1 MPRGGRN
8 SSHRSPWPLRGKVL
22 TGYSY
27 GNGRFENSKYVVG
40 ARGLPISIQRA
51 PRCCHKLESRVTR
64 GELVYGARIF
74 TSIYK
79 LRYLLRYYRPAGTP
93 AHDNLIFSESI
104 HRRVASAAAAAVP
117 PFILRYL
124 RPREPRYARLDEHPK
139 RRPRL
144 IRSSE
149 TQSSGS
155 KLVGL
160 IYDRGGH
167 HRPRPA
173 RGTPLPRSSAI
184 ERQIEPRVSQ
194 RAHPSYL
201 ASYPAYRP
209 RRLPRR
215 LYAMLDSAAFYSHRS
230 FSPREPGRRFL
241 LHRSRHANLTIL

>member
-79 LRYLLRYYRPAGTP
+79 LRYLLRYYRPAGTLVR
-93 AHDNLIFSESI
+93 DNLIFSESI
-104 HRRVASAAAAAVP
+104 DRRVASAAAVP
-117 PFILRYL
+117 PSVSRYL
-124 RPREPRYARLDEHPK
+124 RPREPRYARLHEHPK

-149 TQSSGS
+149 ARSSGG

-167 HRPRPA
+167 RRPRPA

-194 RAHPSYL
+194 RAHPCYL
-201 ASYPAYRP
+201 ASYRAYRP
-209 RRLPRR
+209 RRLSRR

-241 LHRSRHANLTIL
+241 LRRSRHANLTIL

>member
-1 MPRGGRN
+1 ME
-8 SSHRSPWPLRGKVL
+8 L
-22 TGYSY
+22 GYLQVFT
-27 GNGRFENSKYVVG
+27 N
-40 ARGLPISIQRA
+40 
-51 PRCCHKLESRVTR
+51 CD
-64 GELVYGARIF
+64 IF
-74 TSIYK
+74 W
-79 LRYLLRYYRPAGTP
+79 YYCPAGTL

-104 HRRVASAAAAAVP
+104 QRRVASATAVP
-117 PFILRYL
+117 PFILQYL
-124 RPREPRYARLDEHPK
+124 RPREPRHARLDGRPK
-139 RRPRL
+139 RQRRL
-144 IRSSE
+144 IRSNE
-149 TQSSGS
+149 TKRDRAIRTISFGCWRGRGSCRS

-173 RGTPLPRSSAI
+173 RGTRLPRSSAI
-184 ERQIEPRVSQ
+184 ERQIEPRISQ
-194 RAHPSYL
+194 RAHPCYL